1 MTEAVRLA
9 RNLDTVEANIRLFGK
24 IMDETDI
31 PGTENANDKK
41 LLEKLDGACHKMQ
54 ERLTILLSE
63 LDQENYENVFMNGL
77 RINEDLN
84 SVFVRYERFKKSR
97 PKIDDDV
104 APLAADPCPT
114 GLLVDIGDSNQGSGN
129 QGPPAGT
136 PSTPGQVNEEFWL
149 NMTDPNPNTEPMG
162 QSEFDKF
169 LAKSK

>member
-63 LDQENYENVFMNGL
+63 LDPENYENVFMNGL
-77 RINEDLN
+77 RNLDTRHSIIYR
-84 SVFVRYERFKKSR
+84 S
-97 PKIDDDV
+97 
-104 APLAADPCPT
+104 
-114 GLLVDIGDSNQGSGN
+114 SN
-129 QGPPAGT
+129 GT
-136 PSTPGQVNEEFWL
+136 PKHLILFAIRLPQNHY
-149 NMTDPNPNTEPMG
+149 
-162 QSEFDKF
+162 
-169 LAKSK
+169 

>member
-63 LDQENYENVFMNGL
+63 LDPENYENVFMNGL
-77 RINEDLN
+77 RNLDTRHSINCR
-84 SVFVRYERFKKSR
+84 S
-97 PKIDDDV
+97 
-104 APLAADPCPT
+104 
-114 GLLVDIGDSNQGSGN
+114 SN
-129 QGPPAGT
+129 GT
-136 PSTPGQVNEEFWL
+136 PSHLSVPFEIRSQNQYVEIHWFIDFSAEFQTKPL
-149 NMTDPNPNTEPMG
+149 VA
-162 QSEFDKF
+162 QCYFI
-169 LAKSK
+169 

>member
-63 LDQENYENVFMNGL
+63 LDPENYENVFMNGL
-77 RINEDLN
+77 RNLDTRHSINCRSSN
-84 SVFVRYERFKKSR
+84 GTSR
-97 PKIDDDV
+97 SHTSFSPVMI
-104 APLAADPCPT
+104 PR
-114 GLLVDIGDSNQGSGN
+114 
-129 QGPPAGT
+129 
-136 PSTPGQVNEEFWL
+136 
-149 NMTDPNPNTEPMG
+149 
-162 QSEFDKF
+162 
-169 LAKSK
+169 

>member
-63 LDQENYENVFMNGL
+63 LDPENYENVFMNGL
-77 RINEDLN
+77 RNLVTRDSINNRSSNRTPRHLIL
-84 SVFVRYERFKKSR
+84 FATLKS
-97 PKIDDDV
+97 
-104 APLAADPCPT
+104 
-114 GLLVDIGDSNQGSGN
+114 
-129 QGPPAGT
+129 
-136 PSTPGQVNEEFWL
+136 
-149 NMTDPNPNTEPMG
+149 
-162 QSEFDKF
+162 
-169 LAKSK
+169 

>member
-63 LDQENYENVFMNGL
+63 LDPENYENVFMNGL
-77 RINEDLN
+77 RN
-84 SVFVRYERFKKSR
+84 SDRKVGIKQIFKR
-97 PKIDDDV
+97 
-104 APLAADPCPT
+104 
-114 GLLVDIGDSNQGSGN
+114 NR
-129 QGPPAGT
+129 
-136 PSTPGQVNEEFWL
+136 
-149 NMTDPNPNTEPMG
+149 
-162 QSEFDKF
+162 
-169 LAKSK
+169 

>member
-63 LDQENYENVFMNGL
+63 LDPENYENVFMNGL
-77 RINEDLN
+77 RNLDT
-84 SVFVRYERFKKSR
+84 RYS
-97 PKIDDDV
+97 ID
-104 APLAADPCPT
+104 CRS
-114 GLLVDIGDSNQGSGN
+114 SN
-129 QGPPAGT
+129 GT
-136 PSTPGQVNEEFWL
+136 PGNLLLFAIRLPQNH
-149 NMTDPNPNTEPMG
+149 
-162 QSEFDKF
+162 K
-169 LAKSK
+169 

>member
-63 LDQENYENVFMNGL
+63 LDPENYENVFMNGL
-77 RINEDLN
+77 RNSDTKFLFMDLN
-84 SVFVRYERFKKSR
+84 YYGPELLWTRSSGPELHLDRSMVGVNKHFSRYLLNKQAE
-97 PKIDDDV
+97 
-104 APLAADPCPT
+104 AD
-114 GLLVDIGDSNQGSGN
+114 LQ
-129 QGPPAGT
+129 A
-136 PSTPGQVNEEFWL
+136 
-149 NMTDPNPNTEPMG
+149 
-162 QSEFDKF
+162 
-169 LAKSK
+169 

>member
-63 LDQENYENVFMNGL
+63 LDPENYENVFMNGL
-77 RINEDLN
+77 RNLDT
-84 SVFVRYERFKKSR
+84 RYS
-97 PKIDDDV
+97 IDNCKRREICWQT
-104 APLAADPCPT
+104 LQLRKQILGCR
-114 GLLVDIGDSNQGSGN
+114 
-129 QGPPAGT
+129 
-136 PSTPGQVNEEFWL
+136 GQ
-149 NMTDPNPNTEPMG
+149 
-162 QSEFDKF
+162 
-169 LAKSK
+169 